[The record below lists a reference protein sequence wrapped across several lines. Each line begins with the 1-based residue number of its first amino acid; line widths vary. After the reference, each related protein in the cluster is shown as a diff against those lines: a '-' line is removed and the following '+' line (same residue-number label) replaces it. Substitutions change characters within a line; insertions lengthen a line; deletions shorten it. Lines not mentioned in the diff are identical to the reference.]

1 MPTQQELRKQLT
13 DQILSALDA
22 GVVPW
27 KQPWSLDPNCGRPLN
42 GDTKRPYNG
51 INVLLLALHNH
62 NFRFDSRYFGTYRQW
77 QSMGGQV
84 MARPEAVP
92 KGEWG
97 CNIILFKPITK
108 TKTNRNGEEVED
120 KFCVLRQFTV
130 FNIEQVE
137 GAHLDHLRAGYA
149 DGFIDPAV
157 SIHEADELIA
167 NSGVDIM
174 HGGNKAYYDPKCD
187 IIQMPHKHQFDG
199 TGYYETLFHEMA
211 HAAEHPNRLN
221 WDRSEQD
228 NSYAMGELVAE
239 MGACFLCSELSLPF
253 AEGLEN
259 HAAYVGNWAK
269 KLNDAVQIDP
279 GFIMKA
285 STQASKVCDYLLS
298 FRTAPVREP
307 AIIV

>member
-13 DQILSALDA
+13 DQILSALDE

-27 KQPWSLDPNCGRPLN
+27 KQPWSLDPCCGRPLN

-51 INVLLLALHNH
+51 INLLLLALHNH
-62 NFRFDSRYFGTYRQW
+62 RFRFDSRYFGTYRQW

-92 KGEWG
+92 RGKWG
-97 CNIILFKPITK
+97 CPIIFFRPVTK
-108 TKTNRNGEEVED
+108 TKTNRHGEEVED
-120 KFCVLRQFTV
+120 KFCVMRQFTV
-130 FNIEQVE
+130 FNIEQVK
-137 GAHLDHLRAGYA
+137 GDHLDHLRAGHC
-149 DGFIDPAV
+149 DNFTDPAV

-174 HGGNKAYYDPKCD
+174 HGGNKAYYDPNCD

-199 TGYYETLFHEMA
+199 TAYYETLLHEMC
-211 HAAEHPNRLN
+211 HAAEHPSRLN
-221 WDRSEQD
+221 WDRSEEG

-239 MGACFLCSELSLPF
+239 MGACFLCSELGIPL
-253 AEGLEN
+253 AEGIDN
-259 HAAYVGNWAK
+259 HAAYVGGWAK
-269 KLNDAVQIDP
+269 KLHDAVQIDP